1 MTVVEAMNLIEDAHQ
16 RGELA
21 PGTRLQLA
29 PRPEGKNP
37 MSGPPREWE
46 LSQGFSR
53 RCFPTIQD
61 VAKALGLTTTTKE
74 GGV

>member
-21 PGTRLQLA
+21 PGTHLQRA
-29 PRPEGKNP
+29 PHPDPETGRR
-37 MSGPPREWE
+37 GWE

-61 VAKALGLTTTTKE
+61 VARALGLTTTKE
-74 GGV
+74 S